1 LKTDSLA
8 EGNKLMFRNDSFDLA
23 MRLFVQAVSHTL
35 VWPGLAT
42 FVIGAKIV
50 TAPRSGSAVKPKP
63 PQT

>member
-1 LKTDSLA
+1 
-8 EGNKLMFRNDSFDLA
+8 MFRNDSFDLA
-23 MRLFVQAVSHTL
+23 MRPFVQAVSHTL
-35 VWPGLAT
+35 VWPGLAI